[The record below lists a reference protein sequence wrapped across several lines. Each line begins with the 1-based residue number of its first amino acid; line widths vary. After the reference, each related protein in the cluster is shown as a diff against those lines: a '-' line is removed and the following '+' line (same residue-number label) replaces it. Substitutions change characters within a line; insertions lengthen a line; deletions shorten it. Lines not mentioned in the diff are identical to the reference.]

1 MKTQHKMPLHKKI
14 ISILKDILNVLKIE
28 FQTMFKDRGVVIMF
42 VLGPLAYPILYC
54 SLYKN
59 ETLIDVPIAAVDC
72 SRSPQSRELLR
83 HIDATQNVAVISK
96 YGTLA
101 EAKEAYNEKKVHGV
115 VYIPADFSKKLATG
129 DQTSV
134 SIYCDISS
142 FMYYRII
149 NQACSNSVLAMS
161 NQIQVERL
169 NANGITGESANVI
182 SNPIPYNGVIL
193 YNEGAGFASFLM
205 PVILVIIL
213 FQTLFLGIGMIAG
226 TSREENRFHVLV
238 SSSVHRGGTV
248 RVIIG
253 KSICYFLMYAP
264 WAFYALELIPRI
276 FNLPHIGIPFD
287 VMMLMIPFLLATI
300 FFSMTVSVFIPNR
313 ETGIVIFMF
322 MSLILVFLSGVSWP
336 QSNINGFWRAF
347 AWMYPSTCGVQAYM
361 KINTLGADLHHISFE
376 YISLW
381 VQSLIYFV
389 TTCWAYHWQIKKTSK
404 KQLKEEVVT
413 IHI

>member
-205 PVILVIIL
+205 PV
-213 FQTLFLGIGMIAG
+213 M
-226 TSREENRFHVLV
+226 E
-238 SSSVHRGGTV
+238 
-248 RVIIG
+248 
-253 KSICYFLMYAP
+253 
-264 WAFYALELIPRI
+264 
-276 FNLPHIGIPFD
+276 
-287 VMMLMIPFLLATI
+287 
-300 FFSMTVSVFIPNR
+300 
-313 ETGIVIFMF
+313 
-322 MSLILVFLSGVSWP
+322 
-336 QSNINGFWRAF
+336 
-347 AWMYPSTCGVQAYM
+347 
-361 KINTLGADLHHISFE
+361 
-376 YISLW
+376 
-381 VQSLIYFV
+381 
-389 TTCWAYHWQIKKTSK
+389 
-404 KQLKEEVVT
+404 
-413 IHI
+413 